1 MTHSFPIDVYLLLVA
16 VGLFAGVFGGLL
28 GIGGSLI
35 MIPALT
41 ELLGP
46 DQHLYQAAAMIVNFF
61 VVVPAV
67 VQHRRQGTIERSTVV
82 QLVPLAALAVILGV
96 LASEAPFFKE
106 RNEPYL
112 RLLFGL
118 FLFADS
124 IVEFRRLFVKQPSER
139 LGLEPPPAGDRP
151 QRARWRF
158 TAAVALPTGF
168 IGGLL
173 GVGGGVLAVPLQRRF
188 LRVPI
193 RSAIANSASMIIATS
208 LIGATVKNYAYV
220 SAHDASLRSFV
231 LAGVLIPTAILGSM
245 MGSRLMYRLPVR
257 AIRTLF
263 CILFAVVAIR
273 FVFGAIESIQTT
285 ALAMT

>member
-1 MTHSFPIDVYLLLVA
+1 MTHGFPIGEYLLLVGI
-16 VGLFAGVFGGLL
+16 GLFAGAFGGML

-35 MIPALT
+35 MIPAMT

-67 VQHRRQGTIERSTVV
+67 VQHRRQDTIEPATVA
-82 QLVPLAALAVILGV
+82 QLVPMAAVAVILGV
-96 LASEAPFFKE
+96 LASEASFFQG
-106 RNEPYL
+106 RHEPYL

-118 FLFADS
+118 FLFAES
-124 IVEFRRLFVKQPSER
+124 IVEFRRLFLTRHSER
-139 LGLEPPPAGDRP
+139 LDPERVSAEDRP
-151 QRARWRF
+151 PRARWRF

-193 RSAIANSASMIIATS
+193 RSAIANSATMIIATS

-220 SAHDASLRSFV
+220 STHAHSLRSFV
-231 LAGVLIPTAILGSM
+231 LAAVLIPTAILGSM
-245 MGSRLMYRLPVR
+245 LGSRLTYRLPVR
-257 AIRTLF
+257 AIRALF
-263 CILFAVVAIR
+263 CMLFAVVAVR
-273 FVFGAIESIQTT
+273 FILGAIESLKT
-285 ALAMT
+285 AAIS